1 MFSRIR
7 VPISVTPHKYL
18 VCRHLCHAATF
29 PCLTSTYHGK
39 QKGSSLVNAEPV
51 KNLLNTGLAIFK
63 GKQMFERGKKDKFD
77 QDGLDASGTSNQPRS
92 SAREAAST
100 SHSRASGSSEIA
112 VIGRSIRIDGDLSG
126 EEDLR
131 IDGDVTGTV
140 QLRNNTLTIGS
151 EGKIN
156 ANVYA
161 KSVTVDGI
169 MNGDVYGSERVT
181 VRKNAQ
187 VDGNITAPR
196 VSLEDGAKFKGSI
209 EMDPAKV
216 EKALGKNAAA
226 ATNIASQSNGEK
238 RIPKP
243 ITQSNKSGVKN
254 ESLS

>member
-1 MFSRIR
+1 M
-7 VPISVTPHKYL
+7 KL
-18 VCRHLCHAATF
+18 
-29 PCLTSTYHGK
+29 
-39 QKGSSLVNAEPV
+39 
-51 KNLLNTGLAIFK
+51 FK
-63 GKQMFERGKKDKFD
+63 GKIMFERGKKDSHD
-77 QDGLDASGTSNQPRS
+77 QGGSDASSTDKSSWMDDGKSASRSN
-92 SAREAAST
+92 ANK
-100 SHSRASGSSEIA
+100 SGSSGIA

-131 IDGDVTGTV
+131 IEGDVTGTV

-161 KSVTVDGI
+161 KSITVDGT
-169 MNGDVYGSERVT
+169 MNGDVFGSERVT
-181 VRKNAQ
+181 IRKNAQ
-187 VDGNITAPR
+187 VDGNVTAPR

-216 EKALGKNAAA
+216 EKAIGKNAGAEK
-226 ATNIASQSNGEK
+226 IVSQSNGEK

-243 ITQSNKSGVKN
+243 AAQPVKSSTRN

>member
-1 MFSRIR
+1 
-7 VPISVTPHKYL
+7 
-18 VCRHLCHAATF
+18 
-29 PCLTSTYHGK
+29 
-39 QKGSSLVNAEPV
+39 
-51 KNLLNTGLAIFK
+51 
-63 GKQMFERGKKDKFD
+63 MFERGKKDSHD
-77 QDGLDASGTSNQPRS
+77 QAGSDASGTDKSWMDDGKS
-92 SAREAAST
+92 AAS
-100 SHSRASGSSEIA
+100 SNSRASGSAGIA

-131 IDGDVTGTV
+131 IEGDVTGTV

-161 KSVTVDGI
+161 KSVTVDGV
-169 MNGDVYGSERVT
+169 MNGDVFGSERVT

-209 EMDPAKV
+209 EMDAAKV
-216 EKALGKNAAA
+216 EKALGKNSAVANN
-226 ATNIASQSNGEK
+226 ATAKMASQSNGEK
-238 RIPKP
+238 RIAKP
-243 ITQSNKSGVKN
+243 VPPSNKSGDKN

>member
-1 MFSRIR
+1 
-7 VPISVTPHKYL
+7 
-18 VCRHLCHAATF
+18 
-29 PCLTSTYHGK
+29 
-39 QKGSSLVNAEPV
+39 
-51 KNLLNTGLAIFK
+51 
-63 GKQMFERGKKDKFD
+63 MFERGKKETLD
-77 QDGLDASGTSNQPRS
+77 QSGLDASGADNQSRSNS
-92 SAREAAST
+92 RETGST
-100 SHSRASGSSEIA
+100 SHARASGSSETA

-169 MNGDVYGSERVT
+169 MNGDVFGSERVT

-216 EKALGKNAAA
+216 EKALGQNTGV
-226 ATNIASQSNGEK
+226 ATKIASQSNGEK
-238 RIPKP
+238 PVSKP
-243 ITQSNKSGVKN
+243 IPQANKGGVKN